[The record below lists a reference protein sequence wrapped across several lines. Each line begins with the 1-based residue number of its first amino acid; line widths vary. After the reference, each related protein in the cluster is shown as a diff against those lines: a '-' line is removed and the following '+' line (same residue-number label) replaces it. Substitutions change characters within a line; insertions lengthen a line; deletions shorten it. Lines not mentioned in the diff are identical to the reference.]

1 MQRIHI
7 HRAILIATA
16 SLMAAFGFLS
26 CAPLEDIGIPQTGY
40 WYVLEIPSTLQF
52 QWQGGS
58 CSLSPVGYIYLD
70 GQLVTGRPLTED
82 EVELVLVEGDDNF
95 LVRDGFFF
103 ATSQSYVNHR
113 AYYKCVWLENGAI
126 AHLAV
131 FQFKPN

>member
-1 MQRIHI
+1 MQCLPL
-7 HRAILIATA
+7 HRTILRAVA
-16 SLMAAFGFLS
+16 ALMVAFGLMS
-26 CAPLEDIGIPQTGY
+26 CHPLEELEIPQTGY

-52 QWQGGS
+52 QWRGGS
-58 CSLSPVGYIYLD
+58 CSIAPVGYIYLD

-82 EVELVLVEGDDNF
+82 EVELVLVEGNDDF